1 MVLIGDYSWVLYI
14 VFASLGVLLAVYGIA
29 LLVAS
34 KVSRPKGAQ
43 GNMQPAAGKGLDTSP
58 IAG

>member
-34 KVSRPKGAQ
+34 KFSRPKRAQ
-43 GNMQPAAGKGLDTSP
+43 GKVQPATGKGLDTSP